1 MLGTKKKTK
10 EKNKKKTK
18 KKKEKKKNR
27 KRKECVKRMSILWFW
42 VKNLF
47 FLLELLLNAL
57 LFSLVLTCY
66 YLYCSLPS
74 PYKFHYNL
82 FERPLDFC
90 NLFDLSSGELMYM
103 QAYGKILS

>member
-1 MLGTKKKTK
+1 MCEENEHFMVLGK
-10 EKNKKKTK
+10 
-18 KKKEKKKNR
+18 
-27 KRKECVKRMSILWFW
+27 ILCI
-42 VKNLF
+42 
-47 FLLELLLNAL
+47 LLELIPNTL

-66 YLYCSLPS
+66 YPYCSLSS

-82 FERPLDFC
+82 FKRPLDFC

>member
-1 MLGTKKKTK
+1 MLGTQKK
-10 EKNKKKTK
+10 N
-18 KKKEKKKNR
+18 KKKEKK
-27 KRKECVKRMSILWFW
+27 
-42 VKNLF
+42 
-47 FLLELLLNAL
+47 
-57 LFSLVLTCY
+57 Y
-66 YLYCSLPS
+66 PYCSLLS

>member
-1 MLGTKKKTK
+1 MREENEHFMILGKKK
-10 EKNKKKTK
+10 
-18 KKKEKKKNR
+18 
-27 KRKECVKRMSILWFW
+27 ILC
-42 VKNLF
+42 

-66 YLYCSLPS
+66 YPYCSFPS
-74 PYKFHYNL
+74 PYSHYNL

-90 NLFDLSSGELMYM
+90 NLFDLSSRELMYM

>member
-1 MLGTKKKTK
+1 MLGTKKKQ
-10 EKNKKKTK
+10 NKKKG
-18 KKKEKKKNR
+18 KEKNR

-66 YLYCSLPS
+66 YPYCSLPS